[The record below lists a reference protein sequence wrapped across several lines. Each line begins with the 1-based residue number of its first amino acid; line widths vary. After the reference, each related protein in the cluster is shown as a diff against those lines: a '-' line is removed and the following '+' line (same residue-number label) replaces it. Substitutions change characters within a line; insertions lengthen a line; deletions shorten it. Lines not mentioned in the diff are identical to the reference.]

1 MINRKFT
8 SDDLKG
14 LYCKPLRNI
23 QNRKGDTITPDDI
36 VEIEG
41 AWNGVNVYLRQDG
54 KIIVYIRRIM
64 RESLELTNES
74 LEQAI
79 IRRKSRINAKCPK

>member
-14 LYCKPLRNI
+14 LYCKPLWII
-23 QNRKGDTITPDDI
+23 QKRKGDTITPDDI

-79 IRRKSRINAKCPK
+79 IRRKSRINAKRQK